1 MSAFRIT
8 LHGTNEARFA
18 DIHYKARG
26 MGGPIG
32 PLARRLIETRAA
44 KPFDEVEV
52 YRGDTIC
59 FKAMPL
65 IWWASMACTETAA
78 TSARLHVYKPLPE
91 GAFA

>member
-1 MSAFRIT
+1 MTALCIT

-26 MGGPIG
+26 MSGPIG
-32 PLARRLIETRAA
+32 PLARSLIAFSAA

-52 YRGDTIC
+52 YRGDTLC
-59 FKAMPL
+59 FKRQSL

-78 TSARLHVYKPLPE
+78 TSARLHV
-91 GAFA
+91 